1 MGASRPGDSAAQRCG
16 GRPSRAAARAS
27 VALVMAQAVSI
38 LGSQE
43 RSTLPIP
50 RDPPSP
56 LLLCS

>member
-1 MGASRPGDSAAQRCG
+1 MRLGQKTPLPSGVEAAPPAPR
-16 GRPSRAAARAS
+16 ARAS

>member
-1 MGASRPGDSAAQRCG
+1 MRLGQETPLPSGVEAAPPAPR
-16 GRPSRAAARAS
+16 ARAS